1 MTTLDLGEPMD
12 PAGPTDPPEHQVRVA
27 LDTRLRALLR
37 HDPGTRSGDDP
48 EDLHQ
53 MRVSMRRM
61 RAVLKAARP
70 LLDPRWSDD
79 LRAELGWLGRALG
92 PVRDLDVLL
101 ERLHREAAE
110 LGGADTVAAE
120 TLLRALHD
128 EHAAARALMLDALTS
143 DRFTALV
150 QRCAAAVAQPLPT
163 RDTAGDK
170 PRPELSQLVAKEFR
184 RLRKAVDAAGDNPP
198 DAVLHE
204 LRILGK
210 RLRYTGE
217 LVEPALDDAERRKQV
232 RRLLK
237 ATAAMQEVLGDHQDA
252 CVAQQRVRLLLDG
265 LGDAASPAVAFAA
278 GRLVEREEVR
288 RLATRTAWPPAWQAV
303 IDAAPPNPTAAAPVD
318 KS

>member
-1 MTTLDLGEPMD
+1 VTTAELGEPLE
-12 PAGPTDPPEHQVRVA
+12 PAASTDPPEHQVRVA

-70 LLDPRWSDD
+70 LLDRDWSDE

-101 ERLHREAAE
+101 ERLHREATE

-120 TLLRALHD
+120 TLLRALHEERD
-128 EHAAARALMLDALTS
+128 AARAVMLDALTS
-143 DRFTALV
+143 DRFTELV
-150 QRCAAAVAQPLPT
+150 RRCAAAVAAPLPT
-163 RDTAGDK
+163 RGGDG
-170 PRPELSQLVAKEFR
+170 PRPELPTLVAREFR
-184 RLRKAVDAAGDNPP
+184 RLRRAVDAAGDNPP
-198 DAVLHE
+198 DVVLHD

-217 LVEPALDDAERRKQV
+217 LVEPALADQERRRELK
-232 RRLLK
+232 RLLK

-252 CVAQQRVRLLLDG
+252 CVAQQRVRLLLDA
-265 LGDAASPAVAFAA
+265 LGEEATPAVAFAA
-278 GRLVEREEVR
+278 GRLVEREEAR
-288 RLATRTAWPPAWQAV
+288 RLDTRAAWPPAWQAV
-303 IDAAPPNPTAAAPVD
+303 TEAAGPFA
-318 KS
+318 